1 MLIRVIWRWYDR
13 WSILYRM
20 MQLMLW
26 CCDVACPSPLSAPAS
41 CSHPT
46 VRYVTPELVSHV
58 SSHQNRSRANCSGTS
73 GPASR
78 AWPDLRKLCLE
89 KIISSINS
97 SLRQETIIKGLSC
110 HDSSWTERGGGDLVK
125 VDTITLQPEP
135 GLGHQISHR
144 RGQMVAVNIK
154 ILIGPASLWT
164 RVYLHQVRRL
174 EL

>member
-1 MLIRVIWRWYDR
+1 MVYIICDDAVDVV
-13 WSILYRM
+13 
-20 MQLMLW
+20 MLW
-26 CCDVACPSPLSAPAS
+26 CSLPLS
-41 CSHPT
+41 T
-46 VRYVTPELVSHV
+46 VCTCLLF
-58 SSHQNRSRANCSGTS
+58 SSHGALRHTRAGLPRVQPPEQEPGVNCSGTS
-73 GPASR
+73 GPASTGPGQT
-78 AWPDLRKLCLE
+78 WENCLE

-110 HDSSWTERGGGDLVK
+110 HDSSWTERRGGDLVK